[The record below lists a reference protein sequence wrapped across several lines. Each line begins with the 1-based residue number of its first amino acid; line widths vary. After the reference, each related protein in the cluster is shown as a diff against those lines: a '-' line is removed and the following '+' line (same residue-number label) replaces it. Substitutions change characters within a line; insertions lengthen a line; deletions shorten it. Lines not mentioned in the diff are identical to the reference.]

1 MPPSADSSAS
11 SSSSSAPRD
20 RAPSR
25 WNGLST
31 EERQRERR
39 QLLIEAAFELLATEG
54 TTGTTVRAVCSHA
67 RLNPRYFYESF
78 DDLDELVVAVFID
91 VARQLQRRVTE
102 ATATAGDSV
111 ADAVHAAVGATVR
124 FIDEDRRRGQII
136 YIESLG
142 NVALNRHRVT
152 SGQDLIDLVR
162 RDTVRRGGSRGSQ
175 QRDHLA
181 AALLVG
187 GFHEMMI
194 AWLTDRVELDADELI
209 AHATELF
216 ITAVEAAE
224 DVSLS

>member
-1 MPPSADSSAS
+1 MPPSSDAAAS
-11 SSSSSAPRD
+11 RD

-39 QLLIEAAFELLATEG
+39 HLLIEAAYELLATEG
-54 TTGTTVRAVCSHA
+54 AAGTTVRAVCGHA

-78 DDLDELVVAVFID
+78 ADLDELVVAVFMD
-91 VARQLQRRVTE
+91 VMRGLQRQIAEGVAE
-102 ATATAGDSV
+102 AGDSV
-111 ADAVHAAVGATVR
+111 ADAVHAAVAATVR
-124 FIDEDRRRGQII
+124 FIDEDSRRGQLL
-136 YIESLG
+136 YVEALG
-142 NVALNRHRVT
+142 NETLNRRRIK

-187 GFHEMMI
+187 GFHEMII
-194 AWLTDRVELDADELI
+194 AWITGRVELTADELI

-216 ITAVEAAE
+216 VTTAEATE